1 VELTGTQRSC
11 ERAGGCSLALLRE
24 EPSQSGGVLIMT
36 SKLLIS
42 IPVATLL
49 AGGAMAQPTAPEPS
63 TGLAPV
69 RPEVRMEVHA
79 SGHLASNLIGGSV
92 YNGTG
97 PEAENIG
104 KITDIVISDDG
115 RVEAIVVGVGGFLGI
130 GQKEV
135 ALRYDV
141 AKWGKREGERWL
153 VVETNADALKVLDD
167 FDRSAYLPMP
177 AGSDVAEPMPAT
189 IEEIKAAEEKVAA
202 EATPTDVETRTT
214 QPVQE

>member
-1 VELTGTQRSC
+1 
-11 ERAGGCSLALLRE
+11 
-24 EPSQSGGVLIMT
+24 MT

-42 IPVATLL
+42 IAVATLL
-49 AGGAMAQPTAPEPS
+49 AGGAMAQTTTPQPS
-63 TGLAPV
+63 IELAPA
-69 RPEVRMEVHA
+69 RPEVKMEIHA

-135 ALRYDV
+135 ALQYDV
-141 AKWGKREGERWL
+141 AMWGKREGDRWL
-153 VVETNADALKVLDD
+153 AVETNADALKELDD
-167 FDRSAYLPMP
+167 FDRSAYWPMP
-177 AGSDVAEPMPAT
+177 AGADVAEPMPAT
-189 IEEIKAAEEKVAA
+189 AEEIKAAEEKVAA
-202 EATPTDVETRTT
+202 EATQADVETQPT
-214 QPVQE
+214 QPIQE